1 MFYVNSM
8 RTISLIAVLVVICL
22 AIAYVIFNYFR
33 IKKMDEGNETMVR
46 MSGIIRK
53 GANVFIEKEFK
64 TIAIV
69 VAVVALLFSAF
80 IEWSSGLTYLL
91 GACMSSA
98 VCILGMKSATFANVR
113 TANMAKKTGS
123 IGETVKVALCGG
135 SISGLSVQAFGLL
148 GIVLVVLLGG
158 AGPANIP
165 DGAPIDRIAN
175 VVAKST
181 GFLGIKALLT
191 NGTVM
196 RITSYSLG
204 CSTVA
209 MFNRVAGG
217 NYTKAAD
224 ISADIL
230 GKIRNDLPEDDSRVP
245 NVIADFIGD
254 NVNDIAGNCS
264 DLLESFVA
272 TISASI
278 VVAISLYEAHIA
290 ESVAGGAQLVS
301 SELFYNLYLF
311 PILFAGVG
319 LFGCLL
325 GLGFAAIKK
334 MGDDP
339 TKELNGA
346 TYISAAVA
354 AIGCLALC
362 YGVFGNF
369 DNGVLKSVLGFKAGW
384 ISPWICAALGIISGV
399 LIGTVTEYYTST
411 DFKLFGKPVKKS
423 PTREIAEFATE
434 GEAFVV
440 TKGDAVGSKS
450 CLIPIVIIGVSLV
463 VSGAICGIFGVATAA
478 LGMLS
483 FVGATV
489 SIDAFGPI
497 ADNAG
502 GLAESCH
509 LDPEV
514 RVITDKL
521 DAVGNTTAAIGKGF
535 AIGSAA
541 FATVSLIIAFVS
553 NYTTVS
559 GLRIPTFAE
568 SDPYIFQMIA
578 GLIIGGALIEF
589 FSALLTDNTIISA
602 KELADVGD
610 RQLRDP
616 AVLSGEKDP
625 DYNELVALAT
635 KAALKR
641 MLLPSIIA
649 LAVPFVGGILL
660 GVNFVLGIL
669 LGATIVAIPRA
680 IFMGNSGGAFD
691 NAKKYIESGA
701 IAGHGKGTAAHKAA
715 VTGDTVGDTRKDV
728 VGVALDI
735 FIKMMSTVATTLFV
749 VIATISQNMPWI
761 IK

>member
-1 MFYVNSM
+1 MNQTWLWIVVGVCA
-8 RTISLIAVLVVICL
+8 LAVL
-22 AIAYVIFNYFR
+22 YVCFNYIR
-33 IKKMDEGNETMVR
+33 IKRMEEGTERMAKM
-46 MSGIIRK
+46 SAIIRE
-53 GANVFIEKEFK
+53 GANVFIKKEFT

-69 VAVVALLFSAF
+69 IIILAVLFTLF
-80 IEWSSGLTYLL
+80 IEQFSGITYIL
-91 GACMSSA
+91 GACMSSV
-98 VCILGMKSATFANVR
+98 VCILGMKSATYANVR
-113 TANMAKKTGS
+113 TANTARKTLS
-123 IGETVKVALCGG
+123 IGKTVKVALCGG
-135 SISGLSVQAFGLL
+135 SISGLSVQALGLL
-148 GIVLVVLLGG
+148 GIVLVVLISGV
-158 AGPANIP
+158 GPKDAQ
-165 DGAPIDRIAN
+165 AVAN
-175 VVAKST
+175 VNLQTALSFFE
-181 GFLGIKALLT
+181 GNGLINIKALLT
-191 NGTVM
+191 NASVM
-196 RITSYSLG
+196 RITTYSLG

-278 VVAISLYEAHIA
+278 VVAISLLGNASNTIDFFNSSYIFPII
-290 ESVAGGAQLVS
+290 VAGG
-301 SELFYNLYLF
+301 
-311 PILFAGVG
+311 G
-319 LFGCLL
+319 LL
-325 GLGFAAIKK
+325 GCVLGLIFVSLKK
-334 MGDDP
+334 MGDNP
-339 TKELNGA
+339 SKELNLA
-346 TYISAAVA
+346 TYISAGF
-354 AIGCLALC
+354 AILLSGLFSYLA
-362 YGVFGNF
+362 F
-369 DNGVLKSVLGFKAGW
+369 DKIENEALSDLGFKIGW
-384 ISPWICAALGIISGV
+384 ASPWICAILGIISGV
-399 LIGTVTEYYTST
+399 AIGIITEYYTS
-411 DFKLFGKPVKKS
+411 DAYK
-423 PTREIAEFATE
+423 PTRTIAEYATE
-434 GEAFVV
+434 GEAFVI
-440 TKGDAVGSKS
+440 TKGDAVGSRS
-450 CLIPIVIIGVSLV
+450 CLYPILIIGVSLL
-463 VSGAICGIFGVATAA
+463 VSGFLCGTYGIAISS

-483 FVGATV
+483 FVGTTV

-521 DAVGNTTAAIGKGF
+521 DSVGNTTAAIGKGF

-541 FATVSLIIAFVS
+541 FATVSLIVAYIGNYKTAGASLPVFDTADSNSLFFV
-553 NYTTVS
+553 
-559 GLRIPTFAE
+559 
-568 SDPYIFQMIA
+568 IA

-589 FSALLTDNTIISA
+589 FSAILTDNTIISA

-610 RQLRDP
+610 KQLQDP
-616 AVLSGEKDP
+616 EVLKGNKDP
-625 DYNELVALAT
+625 DYNELVRLAT
-635 KAALKR
+635 SSALKR

-649 LAVPFVGGILL
+649 LAVPLVGGIIF
-660 GVNFVLGIL
+660 GIDFVLGIL

-691 NAKKYIESGA
+691 NAKKFIECGG
-701 IAGHGKGTAAHKAA
+701 IKGHGKGTPAHKAA

-749 VIATISQNMPWI
+749 LIYALHDI
-761 IK
+761 IPFL